1 MKKFIIGIFC
11 VIAMLSCLFITSCK
25 NNRQESNIGVCD
37 SDSVIQEPT
46 IKDILKEREDVKHQA
61 YVDSVY
67 LNMPMPIL
75 IQILQ
80 TYGTTLT
87 FEDIVNKYTIHKQM
101 YDANYNQINKVQQYM
116 TNPDSLP
123 KKAYP
128 EQRAD
133 TIVKIIKGN

>member
-1 MKKFIIGIFC
+1 MKKFIFGIIC
-11 VIAMLSCLFITSCK
+11 VIALLSCITVTSCK
-25 NNRQESNIGVCD
+25 PEKQDSNIGVCD
-37 SDSVIQEPT
+37 SSSAIQEPT
-46 IKDILKEREDVKHQA
+46 IKEILQEREDVKHQA

-87 FEDIVNKYTIHKQM
+87 YEDIVNEYTLHKQM
-101 YDANYNQINKVQQYM
+101 YDDNYKQINRVQHYM
-116 TNPDSLP
+116 NNPDSLP

>member
-11 VIAMLSCLFITSCK
+11 VMAMLSCLFITSCK

-46 IKDILKEREDVKHQA
+46 IKEIFEEREDVKHQA

-75 IQILQ
+75 ISILQ
-80 TYGTTLT
+80 AYGTTLT
-87 FEDIVNKYTIHKQM
+87 FEDIVNEYTIHKQM

-123 KKAYP
+123 KKPYP

-133 TIVKIIKGN
+133 TIIKIIKGK